1 MASRPPE
8 ARSKEYRICTHPDPL
23 SATLSLNHCYKAPHQ
38 IPSYPSW
45 DTQFLRIQACCFSFC
60 LESNKVILSMN
71 TSPKTLSLR
80 FNSALVHRGQ
90 VFSIS
95 FSHIYFFSHNLSAL
109 EDPNPSSFVYLLQNL
124 LCMCRLSCV
133 RLLCNP
139 RNCNPPGSSVHGI
152 IQTKPLEWVAIPFSR
167 GLSWA
172 KDQTHILHW

>member
-1 MASRPPE
+1 MQKTKEEQSRNNSAATGQGTGSASRNTHNNIFELFYRTSIPPKLKILTTWWSVHSRQGHSLMASRPPE

-90 VFSIS
+90 VFSI
-95 FSHIYFFSHNLSAL
+95 
-109 EDPNPSSFVYLLQNL
+109 
-124 LCMCRLSCV
+124 
-133 RLLCNP
+133 
-139 RNCNPPGSSVHGI
+139 I
-152 IQTKPLEWVAIPFSR
+152 INSQSDTLTQIFIDLATV
-167 GLSWA
+167 G
-172 KDQTHILHW
+172 